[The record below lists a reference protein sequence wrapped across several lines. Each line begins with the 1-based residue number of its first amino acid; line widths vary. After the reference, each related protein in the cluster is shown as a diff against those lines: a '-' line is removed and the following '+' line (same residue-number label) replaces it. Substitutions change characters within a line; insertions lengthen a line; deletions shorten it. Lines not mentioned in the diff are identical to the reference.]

1 MIERLRAWFLRGLP
15 SLGDVT
21 NDTVRQQIAN
31 LSAQQQLAA
40 ARLHHHIV
48 FVEALRQFSDG
59 IIPTHSMATASGD
72 TLRETLRAIIREG
85 AGLSAQPPPIS
96 TLDDGWSEFEFV
108 LLNRRLLRPCFEKLV
123 RKTVLFAGQAYYNSW
138 YLSRALRQLGWK
150 ADVLNWDTDPST
162 QIYYHGHDVKFSSAG
177 PDELANHLEFL
188 LRAIY
193 AYDVFHFSNAHGL
206 CFGFLLE
213 HAIAERFGTHR
224 EIFLL
229 KDLGKKIVY
238 SNNGCRDGVS
248 QTSFASWGEVPVCSI
263 CRWRNEPTV
272 CSDARNLEWGRF
284 RNAVADFQCLLGGNR
299 ADFNVAPTV
308 HEVPEFYC
316 LDTEF
321 WRPDL
326 EIPEQFKLP
335 LLPPGGVRF
344 YHGVGHRAS
353 RTDDEGITIKSTHIY
368 RPVIEGLRQRGYV
381 IEMVEPTDVPNRD
394 VRFYQAQA
402 DVFLDMLTYGF
413 VGATAREAMML
424 GKPVVA
430 YLRPEWMDSVRREI
444 PEYADELPIVRAT
457 PETIESVLI
466 DLIEHRDKRHEIGR
480 RSREFAV
487 KWHSSEAAG
496 RRFDEIYGRLLAG
509 DPQLLDL
516 AAR

>member
-1 MIERLRAWFLRGLP
+1 MFDKVRDWIGGGHEAAYRALTDYAAGVALNTDRSPELALTGATELRRLVRAAAGLP
-15 SLGDVT
+15 RRAGAKESFD
-21 NDTVRQQIAN
+21 
-31 LSAQQQLAA
+31 
-40 ARLHHHIV
+40 
-48 FVEALRQFSDG
+48 DG
-59 IIPTHSMATASGD
+59 
-72 TLRETLRAIIREG
+72 LREFKFL
-85 AGLSAQPPPIS
+85 
-96 TLDDGWSEFEFV
+96 FEH
-108 LLNRRLLRPCFEKLV
+108 RHLLRPAFERLAG
-123 RKTVLFAGQAYYNSW
+123 RRVLFVGQAYYNAW
-138 YLSRALRQLGWK
+138 YLSRALRAHGWF
-150 ADVLNWDTDPST
+150 AEVLNWDANPAT
-162 QIYYHGHDVKFSSAG
+162 QIYYHGEDHRFTGTD
-177 PDELANHLEFL
+177 PDETARNLAFYL
-188 LRAIY
+188 ASIY
-193 AYDVFHFSNAHGL
+193 LYDVFHFSNAHGL
-206 CFGFLLE
+206 CFGTPFE
-213 HAIAERFGTHR
+213 QAIAARFDRHR

-238 SNNGCRDGVS
+238 SNNGCLDGVS
-248 QTSFASWGEVPVCSI
+248 QTSFAAWGEVPVCSI

-284 RNAVADFQCLLGGNR
+284 RNAVADFQCLVGGNR

-316 LDTEF
+316 LDTQF

-326 EIPEQFKLP
+326 EIPEQFTLP
-335 LLPPGGVRF
+335 PLPPGGVRF

-353 RTDDEGITIKSTHIY
+353 RTDDEGVTIKSTHVY
-368 RPVIEGLRQRGYV
+368 RPVIERLRQRGYV

-430 YLRPEWMDSVRREI
+430 YLRPEWMDSMRREI
-444 PEYADELPIVRAT
+444 PEYADELPIVDAT
-457 PETIESVLI
+457 PDTIESVLI
-466 DLIEHRDKRHEIGR
+466 DLIEHPEKRREIGR
-480 RSREFAV
+480 RSRAFAV
-487 KWHSSEAAG
+487 KWHSSETAG
-496 RRFDEIYGRLLAG
+496 RRFDEIYSRLLAG